1 MGAIDN
7 WKPTGPS
14 HPLLTAVAAVVLAW
28 IASLVI
34 ISHGTFYGSSDES
47 NASVIRLA
55 KLSVVVPVALTGVSF
70 LAALRDWHSRIAW
83 GATSFQ
89 LLYSCILLLLFFP
102 VIPICLLYFL
112 SVYFQFRTAGSI
124 ARNKE
129 LKAERHDF
137 R

>member
-7 WKPTGPS
+7 WKPSGPS
-14 HPLLTAVAAVVLAW
+14 HPLLTAAAAVALAW

-34 ISHGTFYGSSDES
+34 ISHGMFYGSTDEA

-55 KLSVVVPVALTGVSF
+55 KLSVTVPVVLTGVSYV
-70 LAALRDWHSRIAW
+70 AAQSDWHSRIVW
-83 GATSFQ
+83 GAAGFQ

-102 VIPICLLYFL
+102 VIPICLLYFP
-112 SVYFQFRTAGSI
+112 SVYFMFRTAASI
-124 ARNKE
+124 VRNRQLE
-129 LKAERHDF
+129 AEEHDF